1 MDTPLRRAFISILHS
16 ARSAHRYAMFK
27 VGHLLLF
34 QAATAFVVIM
44 SHETKGPA
52 AVPPLVLL
60 SMRPA
65 RGWSAAAGV
74 TPGPAAAADVL
85 QLGALLDGTETD
97 WWLGAPVD
105 LAWRYQ
111 TADGHIVLARGLPGP
126 APAQPDALIKG

>member
-1 MDTPLRRAFISILHS
+1 MDTPLRRAFISSLHS

-65 RGWSAAAGV
+65 RVWSAAAGV
-74 TPGPAAAADVL
+74 TPGPAAEADVL
-85 QLGALLDGTETD
+85 QLGALLDG
-97 WWLGAPVD
+97 
-105 LAWRYQ
+105 
-111 TADGHIVLARGLPGP
+111 
-126 APAQPDALIKG
+126 ALMGFDNQGGRFAIWEVG